1 MSFPAKKLD
10 IVLPTNGGCSWVLCG
25 SSRSGKS
32 TLMKYLVKEFYTKS
46 ATVMF
51 SQNGHTEIYK
61 TLGKD
66 VIVSEKFLPQ
76 LITEAHEINTKCDN
90 KIPFLF
96 ISDDYVGY
104 DVKNSMEITKLL
116 TIFRNANC
124 SSIFSFQHRTLISPT
139 GRAQV
144 NYIAIFAQQTPKN
157 WKNMIDEFLDCWLP
171 MTMTMPEKIA
181 WCKAATTDHQFLF
194 IDNIKGECYISKLFG
209 KQVC

>member
-1 MSFPAKKLD
+1 
-10 IVLPTNGGCSWVLCG
+10 
-25 SSRSGKS
+25 
-32 TLMKYLVKEFYTKS
+32 MKFLVKEFYTKA

-51 SQNGHTEIYK
+51 SQNLHTDIYK
-61 TLGKD
+61 DMSKD
-66 VIVSEKFLPQ
+66 IIVTDKFLPQ
-76 LITEAHEINTKCDN
+76 LLTEAHEINSKCDN
-90 KIPFLF
+90 TVKWLF
-96 ISDDYVGY
+96 ISDDYVGF

-116 TIFRNANC
+116 TIYRNANM

-144 NYIAIFAQQTPKN
+144 NYIANFAQQTPKN

-181 WCKAATTDHQFLF
+181 WCKEATKDHQFLF

-209 KQVC
+209 KQLS

>member
-10 IVLPTNGGCSWVLCG
+10 VVLPTNGGCSWVLCG

-32 TLMKYLVKEFYTKS
+32 TMMKFLMKEYYSKFAS
-46 ATVMF
+46 VMF
-51 SQNGHTEIYK
+51 SQNGHSDIYK
-61 TLGKD
+61 NLGKD
-66 VIVSEKFLPQ
+66 IIVSDKFLPE
-76 LITEAHEINTKCDN
+76 LITEAHEINSKCGN
-90 KIPFLF
+90 KVPFMFL
-96 ISDDYVGY
+96 SDDYVGY

-124 SSIFSFQHRTLISPT
+124 SSIFSFQHRTLISPA

-144 NYIAIFAQQTPKN
+144 NYIAIFKQQTPKN

-171 MTMTMPEKIA
+171 MNMTMPEKIA
-181 WCKAATTDHQFLF
+181 WCVAATVDHQFLF

-209 KQVC
+209 DQVS